1 MKNIFFTFL
10 ISLIAFA
17 GNAQI
22 AANTAP
28 NTSLITK
35 VNKAKINWMTLEE
48 AYAATQKEPRK
59 ILVDVYTGWCGW
71 CKVMD
76 QKTFTDE
83 KVAEFVNQ
91 KYYAVKLD
99 AEMKDTIR
107 IGKQQYIWE
116 NGYNQAGVALLQGK
130 MSFPTIVYL
139 DEQFNMIQPVAGY
152 QEAQQF
158 HQIVTFFGDN
168 HYRKGNWE
176 KYQKEIYPQ
185 QYSLNN
191 K

>member
-1 MKNIFFTFL
+1 MKNILL
-10 ISLIAFA
+10 ILIASLTFFIS
-17 GNAQI
+17 NAQT
-22 AANTAP
+22 NVKP
-28 NTSLITK
+28 
-35 VNKAKINWMTLEE
+35 KIQWMTLEE

-91 KYYAVKLD
+91 KYYAVKLN
-99 AEMKDTIR
+99 AEQKEEIN
-107 IGKQQYIWE
+107 IGKQKYVWE

-139 DEQFNMIQPVAGY
+139 DEKFNMIQPVPGY
-152 QEAQQF
+152 QEPKQF
-158 HQIVTFFGDN
+158 HQVITYFGDD
-168 HYRKGNWE
+168 HYTKGDWE
-176 KYQKEIYPQ
+176 KYQKETYPTK
-185 QYSLNN
+185 YGVNN

>member
-35 VNKAKINWMTLEE
+35 VKKAKINWMTLEE

>member
-1 MKNIFFTFL
+1 MKNIFVTLFFCL
-10 ISLIAFA
+10 MAFV
-17 GNAQI
+17 GKAQVT
-22 AANTAP
+22 AA
-28 NTSLITK
+28 TK
-35 VNKAKINWMTLEE
+35 PTKAKINWMTLEQ
-48 AYAATQKEPRK
+48 AFAATEKEPRK

-83 KVAEFVNQ
+83 KVVEFVNQ

-99 AEMKDTIR
+99 AEMKDTLR

-139 DEQFNMIQPVAGY
+139 DEKFNMIQPVAGY
-152 QEAQQF
+152 QDAKQF
-158 HQIVTFFGDN
+158 HQIITFFGDDY
-168 HYRKGNWE
+168 YRKGEWD
-176 KYQKEIYPQ
+176 KFQKEIYPK
-185 QYSLNN
+185 QYIVEN
-191 K
+191 KQ

>member
-17 GNAQI
+17 GKAQI

-28 NTSLITK
+28 NTSLVPK
-35 VNKAKINWMTLEE
+35 ANKAKINWMTLEQ

-59 ILVDVYTGWCGW
+59 ILIDVYTGWCGW